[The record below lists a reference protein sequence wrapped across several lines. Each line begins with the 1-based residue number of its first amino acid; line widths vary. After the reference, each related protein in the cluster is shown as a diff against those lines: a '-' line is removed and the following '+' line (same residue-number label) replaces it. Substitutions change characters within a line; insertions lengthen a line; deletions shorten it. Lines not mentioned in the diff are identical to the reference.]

1 MTRDF
6 LKYRFVFIAVS
17 LIIIIGGIA
26 YGIATGYKFDI
37 DFKGGTRIQ
46 VDLKEDF
53 DNNELFDM
61 VKNIT
66 GQEPLIQKMTGGNS
80 SVIITTGVISNDV
93 VDNIVSTLKNTY
105 PNMDEPSTKNIQPS
119 YGKELVN
126 SAILAV
132 VVALVLI
139 LLYIGVRFKTL
150 GFNAA
155 ITAIIALAHDVL
167 FIIAIYGIIKF
178 PINSSFVAV
187 ILTVVGYSINDTII
201 VYDRIR
207 ENRRKVTKSKDIRET
222 INMSVSQTVR
232 RTLLT
237 SLTTISAI
245 TIVYIFAKIYNQQ
258 VLEEFSLPLVIGVFV
273 GTYSSIF
280 VASSLWCIFEEI
292 REKRIENKKLKTSK

>member
-6 LKYRFVFIAVS
+6 LKYRFLFIAIS

-46 VDLKEDF
+46 VDLKENF
-53 DNNELFDM
+53 DNNEVFDI
-61 VKNIT
+61 VKNVT
-66 GQEPLIQKMTGGNS
+66 GQIPIIQKMTGGDS
-80 SVIITTGVISNDV
+80 SVIITTDVISNEV
-93 VDNIVSTLKNTY
+93 ADNIVNNLKDRY

-132 VVALVLI
+132 TVSLVLI

-150 GFNAA
+150 GINAA

-207 ENRRKVTKSKDIRET
+207 ENKRKLIKSKDIRET
-222 INMSVSQTVR
+222 INMSISQTMR
-232 RTLLT
+232 RTIFT
-237 SLTTISAI
+237 PLTTISAI
-245 TIVYIFAKIYNQQ
+245 AIVYIFAAVYHQQ
-258 VLEEFSLPLVIGVFV
+258 ILEEFSLPLVIGVIV

-292 REKRIENKKLKTSK
+292 KEKGIENKKTKISK